1 MNIDSLLVINTALD
15 AMRVFSTM
23 ACVPGRFHSLVFLLA
38 VSCLTAPSRR
48 AHATDARTYRYGE
61 ESEVMRTTDGR
72 IRGAANRVGK
82 DFVIGGLFPV
92 HSEDA
97 ASAGGKC
104 GEIRSEQL
112 VEAMLFALDTINADS
127 QLLRGIKL
135 GYDIRD
141 TCYSENIGLDE
152 ALDLIISGEHLSLE
166 SCSTFG
172 GNVSESVA
180 TVGIAGAYASRVSM
194 VSAGLGRLF
203 QMPQVSYVSSS
214 PLLNNR
220 DRYSYFYRT
229 ISPDNI
235 LVKVMVDLMLWFNWT
250 HISTVYSN
258 DVYGQAGTDELQKL
272 TVMNEICTDV
282 KEAIDEDFL
291 EEDYHLLAMKLNA
304 SAASVVVLYTHAQ
317 QTEQILQK
325 VRDIF
330 PERRFIWITT
340 ELLQSAIVASRFT
353 ETAGGMYGLIYY
365 SSYIQEFNDYLTQ
378 LTIHSNKRNPWFPEI
393 YADYAKCKN
402 TSNSVND
409 SQNAC
414 DQNSNITHFAHYS
427 QSPFVSLTI
436 DAVYTFAHALDH
448 FLKENCDQPTV
459 WSRRD
464 GSCSG
469 QKRELNGS
477 ALHEYIARVHFH
489 SPLTGNTVQFNSDG
503 HVEGQFDIW
512 NYQCRNNC
520 RFTKVGTWNSAGS
533 SALNFTDVST
543 LDFGNYNRSV
553 VHEPPESH
561 CGRCVPGQ
569 YRRPVTSSCC
579 SICEPCLGRNFS
591 SEHLV
596 PSCNSCSVLGDMWG
610 NNPLR
615 GSDGCVAIAETFL
628 KFSDSWS
635 IVVIIMGIL
644 GLLSVAAIGIVF
656 GKYYKT
662 PVIKSSSREQMI
674 LLLIAIGLNFAS
686 VFIYIAPPTLG
697 VCIAQRVA
705 IWFCFSLMFGTIMI
719 KILRVFR
726 VFQNK
731 SLIKQ
736 PRFMEAYHQIIFSFL
751 VVLGQMVLVF
761 ASIGMQL
768 PGIQRELRLNSTDM
782 NDFPEI
788 VVTCFT
794 DPIPLFV
801 LSGVY
806 ETLIIIAACVLG
818 VMSIKYPANYNEAKF
833 IAFCSFALLMIWLAF
848 IPSYF
853 ATLSTRE
860 IQNATIAF
868 AVIMSAFA
876 VLFCIFGRKLY
887 IVLLRPKEN
896 KRQFTSQYT
905 KTSDCTTAIEA
916 LTLQSAVTFA
926 GHDPMK
932 GNSP

>member
-1 MNIDSLLVINTALD
+1 MA
-15 AMRVFSTM
+15 RVSQ
-23 ACVPGRFHSLVFLLA
+23 RLHSLVFLFVILT
-38 VSCLTAPSRR
+38 VSSPGT
-48 AHATDARTYRYGE
+48 HATDERTYRYNE
-61 ESEVMRTTDGR
+61 ESEVIRSADGR
-72 IRGAANRVGK
+72 IRGAASRVGK

-112 VEAMLFALDTINADS
+112 MEAMLFALDTINADS
-127 QLLRGIKL
+127 QLLPGIEL

-166 SCSTFG
+166 SCSTFLG

-180 TVGIAGAYASRVSM
+180 TLGIVGAYASRVSM

-235 LVKVMVDLMLWFNWT
+235 LAKAMVDLMLWFNWT

-272 TVMNEICTDV
+272 TVINDICTDV

-304 SAASVVVLYTHAQ
+304 SAANIVVLYTRVQ
-317 QTEQILQK
+317 QTEQILQN
-325 VRDIF
+325 VREVS
-330 PERRFIWITT
+330 PKRRFIWITT

-365 SSYIQEFNDYLTQ
+365 SSYIQEFHDYLTE

-393 YADYAKCKN
+393 YAGYAKCNN
-402 TSNSVND
+402 TQNPSK
-409 SQNAC
+409 NAC
-414 DQNSNITHFAHYS
+414 DKNSNITQIAHYR
-427 QSPFVSLTI
+427 QNPFVSLTI
-436 DAVYTFAHALDH
+436 DAVYSFAHALDR
-448 FLKENCDQPTV
+448 FLLENCDQPTV
-459 WSRRD
+459 WSRTDNR
-464 GSCSG
+464 CSG

-477 ALHEYIARVHFH
+477 ALRDYIARVQFH
-489 SPLTGNTVQFNSDG
+489 SPLTGNIVQFNSDG

-512 NYQCRNNC
+512 NYQCGNTC
-520 RFTKVGTWNSAGS
+520 SFTKVGTWNSAGY

-543 LDFGNYNRSV
+543 LDFGNYNGSV

-579 SICEPCLGRNFS
+579 SICEPCLGQNFS

-596 PSCNSCSVLGDMWG
+596 PSCNSCSVLDNMWG

-615 GSDGCVAIAETFL
+615 GSDGCVAIAETFSN
-628 KFSDSWS
+628 FSDPWS

-644 GLLSVAAIGIVF
+644 GLLSVAATGIVF

-674 LLLIAIGLNFAS
+674 LLLIAIGLSFAS
-686 VFIYIAPPTLG
+686 VFIYIASPTLG
-697 VCIAQRVA
+697 VCIVQRVA

-731 SLIKQ
+731 SLIKR

-751 VVLGQMVLVF
+751 VVLGQMVLVLV
-761 ASIGMQL
+761 SIGMQL

-788 VVTCFT
+788 VVTCVT
-794 DPIPLFV
+794 DPIPIFV

-818 VMSIKYPANYNEAKF
+818 IMSFKYPANYNEAKF

-905 KTSDCTTAIEA
+905 KTSDCTTAIGS
-916 LTLQSAVTFA
+916 LTIESAVMFG

-932 GNSP
+932 GNSGFCACIYLYTKQ

>member
-1 MNIDSLLVINTALD
+1 MA
-15 AMRVFSTM
+15 RVPQRLHTF
-23 ACVPGRFHSLVFLLA
+23 VFLFVILLA
-38 VSCLTAPSRR
+38 GLSHGVR
-48 AHATDARTYRYGE
+48 AAEARTYRYHE
-61 ESEVMRTTDGR
+61 ESEVIRSVDGR
-72 IRGAANRVGK
+72 IRSAASRVDK

-104 GEIRSEQL
+104 GDIRSEQL

-141 TCYSENIGLDE
+141 TCYSETIGLDE

-166 SCSTFG
+166 SCSTVLG
-172 GNVSESVA
+172 ENVSSESVA
-180 TVGIAGAYASRVSM
+180 TLGIVGAYASRVSM

-203 QMPQVSYVSSS
+203 QMPQVSYVSAS

-258 DVYGQAGTDELQKL
+258 DAYGQAGTDELQKL
-272 TVMNEICTDV
+272 AGMNEICMDV
-282 KEAIDEDFL
+282 KEPIDEDFL
-291 EEDYHLLAMKLNA
+291 EDDYHTLAMKLNA
-304 SAASVVVLYTHAQ
+304 SAANVVVLYTHAQ
-317 QTEQILQK
+317 HTEQILQK
-325 VRDIF
+325 IREIS

-340 ELLQSAIVASRFT
+340 ELLQSAIVASRFN
-353 ETAGGMYGLIYY
+353 ETAGGMYGLIYF
-365 SSYIQEFNDYLTQ
+365 SSHVQEFHDYLAQ
-378 LTIHSNKRNPWFPEI
+378 LTIHSNRRNPWFPEI
-393 YADYAKCKN
+393 YASYANCN
-402 TSNSVND
+402 YTLNSTID
-409 SQNAC
+409 FHNAC
-414 DQNSNITHFAHYS
+414 DQHSNITHFEHYS
-427 QSPFVSLTI
+427 QNPFVSLTI
-436 DAVYTFAHALDH
+436 DAVYTFANALDR
-448 FLKENCDQPTV
+448 FLLENCDQPIV

-464 GSCSG
+464 NRCSG
-469 QKRELNGS
+469 QKRQLNGS
-477 ALHEYIARVHFH
+477 ALREYIADVHFH

-512 NYQCRNNC
+512 NYQCRNSC
-520 RFTKVGTWNSAGS
+520 GFTKVGTWNSAGG
-533 SALNFTDVST
+533 SALNLTDMST
-543 LDFGNYNRSV
+543 FDFGNYNGSV
-553 VHEPPESH
+553 VHEPPESDCGH
-561 CGRCVPGQ
+561 CIPGQ

-579 SICEPCLGRNFS
+579 SICEPCLGQNFS
-591 SEHLV
+591 SEHLA
-596 PSCNSCSVLGDMWG
+596 PSCNSCSMLGDMWG

-615 GSDGCVAIAETFL
+615 GSDGCVAITETFITYG
-628 KFSDSWS
+628 DPWS
-635 IVVIIMGIL
+635 IVVIIMGIV
-644 GLLSVAAIGIVF
+644 GLLSATVTGLIFGI
-656 GKYYKT
+656 YYKT

-674 LLLIAIGLNFAS
+674 LLLIAIGLSFSS
-686 VFIYIAPPTLG
+686 VFIYVAPPTLG
-697 VCIAQRVA
+697 VCIVQRVA

-731 SLIKQ
+731 SLIKR

-751 VVLGQMVLVF
+751 VVLGQMILVF

-788 VVTCFT
+788 VVTCVS
-794 DPIPLFV
+794 DPIPIFV

-806 ETLIIIAACVLG
+806 ETVIVIAACVLG
-818 VMSIKYPANYNEAKF
+818 VMSFKYPANYNEAKF

-860 IQNATIAF
+860 IQNATIAV

-905 KTSDCTTAIEA
+905 KTSDCTTAIAA
-916 LTLQSAVTFA
+916 LTVQSAVTFA
-926 GHDPMK
+926 GHDPTK
-932 GNSP
+932 GISP

>member
-1 MNIDSLLVINTALD
+1 
-15 AMRVFSTM
+15 M
-23 ACVPGRFHSLVFLLA
+23 ACAPKMLHLYSLAVFLLA
-38 VSCLTAPSRR
+38 FLSPRT
-48 AHATDARTYRYGE
+48 HAAVDARTYRYDE
-61 ESEVMRTTDGR
+61 ESEVLRSADGR
-72 IRGAANRVGK
+72 IRGAASRVGK

-112 VEAMLFALDTINADS
+112 MEAMLFALDTINADS
-127 QLLRGIKL
+127 QLLPGIEL

-152 ALDLIISGEHLSLE
+152 ARDLIKPADLE
-166 SCSTFG
+166 SCTTIPG
-172 GNVSESVA
+172 GNESKS
-180 TVGIAGAYASRVSM
+180 TVGIVGAYASRVSM

-235 LVKVMVDLMLWFNWT
+235 LVKAMVDLMLWFNWT

-258 DVYGQAGTDELQKL
+258 DIYGQAGTDQLQKL
-272 TVMNEICTDV
+272 TIMNDICMDV
-282 KEAIDEDFL
+282 QELRIDDDFL
-291 EEDYHLLAMKLNA
+291 EEDYHELAINLNA
-304 SAASVVVLYTHAQ
+304 SAANVVVLYTHAQ

-340 ELLQSAIVASRFT
+340 ELLETAIVASRFN
-353 ETAGGMYGLIYY
+353 ETAGGMYGVIYY
-365 SSYIQEFNDYLTQ
+365 SSYIQEFHDYLTE

-393 YADYAKCKN
+393 YADYAKCNN
-402 TSNSVND
+402 TANSVID

-436 DAVYTFAHALDH
+436 DAVYTFAHALDR

-477 ALHEYIARVHFH
+477 ALHEYIASVRFH
-489 SPLTGNTVQFNSDG
+489 SPLTGNTVQFNSHG

-512 NYQCRNNC
+512 NYQCENSC
-520 RFTKVGTWNSAGS
+520 SFTKVGTWNSAGY
-533 SALNFTDVST
+533 SALNFTDVGT
-543 LDFGNYNRSV
+543 LDFGNSNGSV

-591 SEHLV
+591 SKHLV

-615 GSDGCVAIAETFL
+615 GSDGCVAIAETFSN
-628 KFSDSWS
+628 FSDSWS

-644 GLLSVAAIGIVF
+644 GLLSVAATGIVF

-674 LLLIAIGLNFAS
+674 LLLIAIGLSFAS

-697 VCIAQRVA
+697 VCIVQRIA
-705 IWFCFSLMFGTIMI
+705 IWFCFSLMFGAVMI
-719 KILRVFR
+719 KILRVTRLFE
-726 VFQNK
+726 NK
-731 SLIKQ
+731 SLTTR
-736 PRFMEAYHQIIFSFL
+736 PRCMKAYHHILFTFL
-751 VVLGQMVLVF
+751 VVVGQMVLVIV
-761 ASIGMQL
+761 SMIVQL
-768 PGIQRELRLNSTDM
+768 PEVHRELRQNSTDP
-782 NDFPEI
+782 NNFPEL
-788 VVTCFT
+788 VLTCVK
-794 DPIPLFV
+794 DPIEIFIV
-801 LSGVY
+801 SVAY
-806 ETLIIIAACVLG
+806 ESLIIIAACVLG
-818 VMSIKYPANYNEAKF
+818 IMTFKYPSNWNEAKF
-833 IAFCSFALLMIWLAF
+833 ISFCTFALLTIWITF
-848 IPSYF
+848 IPSYIT
-853 ATLSTRE
+853 TLSTQE
-860 IQNATIAF
+860 IQNATIAM
-868 AVIMSAFA
+868 AVIMSSFA
-876 VLFCIFGRKLY
+876 VLSCFFGRKLY
-887 IVLLRPKEN
+887 IVLFQPNEN
-896 KRQFTSQYT
+896 KRQFTSRYT
-905 KTSDCTTAIEA
+905 NRRKSSTA
-916 LTLQSAVTFA
+916 LTLDGGLT
-926 GHDPMK
+926 
-932 GNSP
+932 SPVITSHINPSKSLLRYICGSSG

>member
-1 MNIDSLLVINTALD
+1 MA
-15 AMRVFSTM
+15 RVLQKLHT
-23 ACVPGRFHSLVFLLA
+23 LVFLFVILLA
-38 VSCLTAPSRR
+38 AASPR
-48 AHATDARTYRYGE
+48 ACAAEPRTYRYQE
-61 ESEVMRTTDGR
+61 ESEVIRSADER
-72 IRGAANRVGK
+72 IRGAASRADK

-104 GEIRSEQL
+104 GGIRSEQL
-112 VEAMLFALDTINADS
+112 MEAMLFALDTINADS

-166 SCSTFG
+166 SCSTFPG

-180 TVGIAGAYASRVSM
+180 TVGIVGAYASRVSM

-203 QMPQVSYVSSS
+203 QMPQVSYVSAS
-214 PLLNNR
+214 PVLNNR

-258 DVYGQAGTDELQKL
+258 DIYGQAGTDELQKL
-272 TVMNEICTDV
+272 AVMNEICMDV
-282 KEAIDEDFL
+282 KEPIDEDFL
-291 EEDYHLLAMKLNA
+291 EDDYNTLALKLNA
-304 SAASVVVLYTHAQ
+304 SAANVVVLYTHAQ
-317 QTEQILQK
+317 HTQQILQK
-325 VRDIF
+325 VRDIS

-340 ELLQSAIVASRFT
+340 ELLQSAIVASRFN
-353 ETAGGMYGLIYY
+353 ETAGGMYGLIYF
-365 SSYIQEFNDYLTQ
+365 SSHVQEFHEYLTQ

-393 YADYAKCKN
+393 YANYAKCDN
-402 TSNSVND
+402 TLNSTND
-409 SQNAC
+409 SPNAC
-414 DQNSNITHFAHYS
+414 DQNSNITRFAHYR

-436 DAVYTFAHALDH
+436 DAVYTFAHALDR
-448 FLKENCDQPTV
+448 FLQENCDQPTV
-459 WSRRD
+459 WSRTDNR
-464 GSCSG
+464 CSG

-477 ALHEYIARVHFH
+477 ALHEYIADVHFH
-489 SPLTGNTVQFNSDG
+489 SPLTENTVQFNSDG

-512 NYQCRNNC
+512 NYQCRNSC
-520 RFTKVGTWNSAGS
+520 DFTRVGTWNSAGG

-543 LDFGNYNRSV
+543 LDFGNYDGSI

-561 CGRCVPGQ
+561 CGHCVPGQ

-579 SICEPCLGRNFS
+579 SICEPCLGQNFS
-591 SEHLV
+591 SEHLA

-610 NNPLR
+610 NNPLQ
-615 GSDGCVAIAETFL
+615 GSNECIAIAETFL
-628 KFSDSWS
+628 KFSDPWS

-644 GLLSVAAIGIVF
+644 GLLSVAVTGIVF
-656 GKYYKT
+656 GMYYKT

-674 LLLIAIGLNFAS
+674 LLLIAIGLSFAS
-686 VFIYIAPPTLG
+686 VFIYVAPPTLG
-697 VCIAQRVA
+697 VCIVQRVA

-731 SLIKQ
+731 SLIKR
-736 PRFMEAYHQIIFSFL
+736 PRCMEAYHQILFSFL
-751 VVLGQMVLVF
+751 VVLGQIVLVF

-768 PGIQRELRLNSTDM
+768 PGIQRELRLNSTNM

-788 VVTCFT
+788 VVTCVS
-794 DPIPLFV
+794 DPTPVFV
-801 LSGVY
+801 LSGIY

-818 VMSIKYPANYNEAKF
+818 VMSFKYPANYNEAKF

-916 LTLQSAVTFA
+916 LTIQSAVTFA
-926 GHDPMK
+926 GHDPTK

>member
-1 MNIDSLLVINTALD
+1 MARVLQRLRSLIFLFVI
-15 AMRVFSTM
+15 
-23 ACVPGRFHSLVFLLA
+23 
-38 VSCLTAPSRR
+38 LTAPSPET
-48 AHATDARTYRYGE
+48 HAADARTYRYDV
-61 ESEVMRTTDGR
+61 ESEVIRSTDGR
-72 IRGAANRVGK
+72 IRGAASRVDK

-97 ASAGGKC
+97 TSAGGKC

-127 QLLRGIKL
+127 QLLRGMKL

-152 ALDLIISGEHLSLE
+152 TLDLIISGEHLSLE
-166 SCSTFG
+166 SCTTFPG

-180 TVGIAGAYASRVSM
+180 TVGIAGAYASKVST
-194 VSAGLGRLF
+194 VSAG
-203 QMPQVSYVSSS
+203 
-214 PLLNNR
+214 
-220 DRYSYFYRT
+220 YSYFYRT

-235 LVKVMVDLMLWFNWT
+235 LVKVMVDLMLWLNWT

-258 DVYGQAGTDELQKL
+258 DAYGQAGTDELQKL
-272 TVMNEICTDV
+272 AGMNEICMDV
-282 KEAIDEDFL
+282 KEPIDEDFL
-291 EEDYHLLAMKLNA
+291 EDDYHTLAMKLNA
-304 SAASVVVLYTHAQ
+304 SAANVVVLYTHAQ
-317 QTEQILQK
+317 HTEQVLQQI
-325 VRDIF
+325 REIS
-330 PERRFIWITT
+330 PERRFIWIAT
-340 ELLQSAIVASRFT
+340 ELLQSVIVASRFN
-353 ETAGGMYGLIYY
+353 ETAGGMYGLIYF
-365 SSYIQEFNDYLTQ
+365 SSHVQEFHDYLTQ
-378 LTIHSNKRNPWFPEI
+378 LTIHGNRRNPWFPEI
-393 YADYAKCKN
+393 YASYANCN
-402 TSNSVND
+402 YTLNSTND
-409 SQNAC
+409 FRNAC
-414 DQNSNITHFAHYS
+414 DQHSNITRFEHYS
-427 QSPFVSLTI
+427 QNPFVPLTI
-436 DAVYTFAHALDH
+436 DAVYTFANALDH
-448 FLKENCDQPTV
+448 FLLENCDQPTV
-459 WSRRD
+459 WSRTD
-464 GSCSG
+464 NKCNG
-469 QKRELNGS
+469 QKRQLNGS
-477 ALHEYIARVHFH
+477 ALREYIADVHFH

-512 NYQCRNNC
+512 NYQCRNSC
-520 RFTKVGTWNSAGS
+520 GFTKVGTWNSAGG
-533 SALNFTDVST
+533 SALNLTDVST
-543 LDFGNYNRSV
+543 FDFGNYNGSV
-553 VHEPPESH
+553 VHEPTESH

-579 SICEPCLGRNFS
+579 SICEPCLGQNFS
-591 SEHLV
+591 SEHLA
-596 PSCNSCSVLGDMWG
+596 PSCNRCSVLGDMWG
-610 NNPLR
+610 NNPLH

-628 KFSDSWS
+628 KFSDPWS
-635 IVVIIMGIL
+635 VLVIIMGII
-644 GLLSVAAIGIVF
+644 GLLSVAATGLIFGI
-656 GKYYKT
+656 YYKT

-674 LLLIAIGLNFAS
+674 LLLIAIGLSFAS

-697 VCIAQRVA
+697 VCIVQRVA

-726 VFQNK
+726 IFQNK
-731 SLIKQ
+731 SLIKL

-751 VVLGQMVLVF
+751 VVLGQMILVF

-788 VVTCFT
+788 VVTCVS
-794 DPIPLFV
+794 DPIPIFV

-806 ETLIIIAACVLG
+806 ETVIVIAACVLG
-818 VMSIKYPANYNEAKF
+818 VMSFKYPANYNEAKF

-860 IQNATIAF
+860 IQNATIAV

-905 KTSDCTTAIEA
+905 KTSDCTTAIGS
-916 LTLQSAVTFA
+916 LTIECAATFA
-926 GHDPMK
+926 GQDAMK
-932 GNSP
+932 GNSGFAVHAWIYTYTTRMWILLYSLTSIH